1 MAVVHCKR
9 RNEPV
14 DVEATAITTAGIA
27 LEAQEHGDRMVLEVT
42 ATDACTVTVC
52 AGDGE
57 VWGGLEDLSIV
68 FTAAGK
74 KAVCLDTA
82 RFKFMSGNNKGCI
95 VLKASAA
102 SKATAT
108 LFVGC

>member
-14 DVEATAITTAGIA
+14 DVTSTPITVEGIA

-42 ATDACTVTVC
+42 ATAACTVTVC
-52 AGDGE
+52 KGDGE
-57 VWGGLEDLSIV
+57 VWGNLKDLSIV
-68 FTAAGK
+68 FSGAGK

-82 RFKFMSGNNKGCI
+82 RYKFVSGENKGCI
-95 VLKASAA
+95 VLKASDA
-102 SKATAT
+102 SKASAT
-108 LFVGC
+108 LFVAC

>member
-9 RNEPV
+9 RNELV
-14 DVEATAITTAGIA
+14 DVTSTPITVAGIA

-42 ATDACTVTVC
+42 ATDACNVTVC

-57 VWGGLEDLSIV
+57 VWGNLEDLVIE
-68 FTAAGK
+68 FKAAGK

-82 RFKFMSGNNKGCI
+82 RYKYVSGENKGCI
-95 VLKASAA
+95 VLKASVA
-102 SKATAT
+102 SKASAT

>member
-14 DVEATAITTAGIA
+14 DVESTAITTAGVA

-68 FTAAGK
+68 FTTAGK
-74 KAVCLDTA
+74 KAVCLDMA
-82 RFKFMSGNNKGCI
+82 RFKFMSGDNKGCI

-108 LFVGC
+108 LFVAC